1 MIADEDSAVIDDIF
15 KSIVDHSDAYIREQ
29 HRDSPDLC
37 ENEKI
42 DILSNLFKTNQLS
55 FLYRYHKYLSS
66 NQLEFI
72 RNGSNNDEI
81 NYFVDKVLEN
91 QGKDKS
97 KVGRRRFAALQKLI
111 LEGEYFNDHNMRQRN
126 PYLYEQMVGK
136 YLTEEE
142 RKTVDSQDRGIDELS
157 RPLSSF
163 FLRQLDKN
171 RVEMLRLHQMNEF
184 ESERINESDDGD
196 DDEDQSCDDAEEEIG
211 EDLESETT
219 SNPNEGIKIS
229 DQDKEKLRD
238 EFRNMMYEQFLNGK
252 DEFDY
257 KSVDDNEEYDPL
269 EMIGRD
275 AEDSYFDSEEPS

>member
-1 MIADEDSAVIDDIF
+1 MMSADEDSKVIDGIF
-15 KSIVDHSDAYIREQ
+15 DSIVGHSDAYIREQ

-42 DILSNLFKTNQLS
+42 DILSNLFKTNRLS
-55 FLYRYHKYLSS
+55 FLYRYHNYLSS

-72 RNGSNNDEI
+72 KNGSNNDDVT
-81 NYFVDKVLEN
+81 YFVDRVLEN
-91 QGKDKS
+91 QGKDRL

-111 LEGEYFNDHNMRQRN
+111 QEGEYFNDHNMRQRN
-126 PYLYEQMVGK
+126 PFLYEQMVGK

-142 RKTVDSQDRGIDELS
+142 RKTVDSQDRAVDELS

-171 RVEMLRLHQMNEF
+171 RIEILRLHQMNQYEN
-184 ESERINESDDGD
+184 ERNNESDNED
-196 DDEDQSCDDAEEEIG
+196 DDDQICDGTEEGDQS
-211 EDLESETT
+211 ESETA
-219 SNPNEGIKIS
+219 SNTNQGIKIT
-229 DQDKEKLRD
+229 DQEKEQLRN
-238 EFRNMMYEQFLNGK
+238 EYRNMMYEQFLNGK

-257 KSVDDNEEYDPL
+257 KSVDNNEEYDPL